1 MKTLGDIPRKHSRL
15 DPDKECMVCDDVRLT
30 WKQLN
35 KRVNRLANALTELGV
50 EEETKVAT
58 LALNCHRLIEIYYAT
73 SKIGAVAVPLNFRLA
88 PEELV
93 YIINHSDAEVLFV
106 DHNTIEMAKQ
116 MLPELTNI
124 RHRIYF
130 AEGEQGWLEY
140 ERLLEEAS
148 DVEPEVDVS
157 EDDLCHL
164 QYTGG
169 TTGLPKGVMITHRN
183 YLTTAIGM
191 GLALEVDF
199 NYSTLQVLPIFH
211 TAWWPVLLHHFGGAR
226 AVIARRFD
234 FAEILSTAER
244 EKVTHINMVPVL
256 FSWLLDFPDAD
267 KYDLSS
273 IKYFS
278 YAGAPMPEEILRRC
292 IAKFGPIF
300 QQGYGLTEAAP
311 LGTRLGEEDQCR
323 LDGPPEMTRR
333 INSCGRETLVTE
345 VRVVDD
351 NDNDV
356 PVGEIGE
363 IIIRGANVMK
373 GYWKDPELTAQTLRG
388 GWLHTGDLA
397 EIDEAGFIYIV
408 DRKNDM
414 IITGGE
420 NVYPYEVEQIL
431 YEHPAVLVAAVVGV
445 KSERWGEEV
454 TAAVSLKQG
463 MEAGEEEL
471 IALCRQKIAGYKCP
485 KKIIFVDTIPTSA
498 IGKVLR
504 RNVRELL
511 EVQK

>member
-1 MKTLGDIPRKHSRL
+1 MNILGDIPRKHSRL
-15 DPDKECMVCDDVRLT
+15 DPDRECMVCGQVRLT

-35 KRVNRLANALTELGV
+35 ERVNRLANALTGIGV
-50 EEETKVAT
+50 KKGTKVAT

-93 YIINHSDAEVLFV
+93 HIINHSDSEVLFV
-106 DHNTIEMAKQ
+106 DGTTMEMASG
-116 MLPELTNI
+116 MLPELPNI
-124 RHRIYF
+124 RERF
-130 AEGEQGWLEY
+130 FFGDAQEGWCGY
-140 ERLLEEAS
+140 EDFLAAAS
-148 DVEPEVDVS
+148 DAEPDVDVT
-157 EDDLCHL
+157 EDDLCHI

-169 TTGLPKGVMITHRN
+169 TTGLPKGVMITNRN

-191 GLALEVDF
+191 GLALPAEPH
-199 NYSTLQVLPIFH
+199 YATLQVLPIFH
-211 TAWWPVLLHHFGGAR
+211 TAWWPVLLHHMGGAR
-226 AVIARRFD
+226 AVIAPRFD
-234 FAEILSTAER
+234 FVEILETAER

-256 FSWLLDFPDAD
+256 FAWLLDFPDAD

-273 IKYFS
+273 IKFFS
-278 YAGAPMPEEILRRC
+278 YAGAPMPEEVLRRC

-311 LGTRLGEEDQCR
+311 LGTRLAEEDQCR
-323 LDGPPEMTRR
+323 LEGPPELVRR

-345 VRVVDD
+345 VRVVDED
-351 NDNDV
+351 DQPV
-356 PVGEIGE
+356 PPGQIGE
-363 IIIRGANVMK
+363 IVIRGNNVMP
-373 GYWKDPELTAQTLRG
+373 GYWKDPELTAQALRG

-397 EIDEAGFIYIV
+397 EVDEYGFIYIV

-420 NVYPYEVEQIL
+420 NVYPYEVEQVL

-445 KSERWGEEV
+445 KNDKWGEVV

-463 MEAGEEEL
+463 AEATEEEL
-471 IALCRQKIAGYKCP
+471 ISHCRQKIAGYKCP
-485 KKIIFVDTIPTSA
+485 KRVVLMDAIPTSA

-504 RNVRELL
+504 RQVREAL
-511 EVQK
+511 ESKV

>member
-373 GYWKDPELTAQTLRG
+373 GYWKDPELTARTLRG

-397 EIDEAGFIYIV
+397 EIDQSGFIYIV

-471 IALCRQKIAGYKCP
+471 IALCREKIAGYKCP
-485 KKIIFVDTIPTSA
+485 KKIIFMDAIPTSA
-498 IGKVLR
+498 VGKVLR

>member
-1 MKTLGDIPRKHSRL
+1 MRTLGDIPRKHSRL

-35 KRVNRLANALTELGV
+35 DRVNRLANAMTSLGV
-50 EEETKVAT
+50 EKETKVAT

-73 SKIGAVAVPLNFRLA
+73 SKIGAVTVPLNFRLA

-106 DHNTIEMAKQ
+106 DHNTIEMAKP
-116 MLPELTNI
+116 MLPELSKI
-124 RHRIYF
+124 RHCVYF
-130 AEGEQGWLEY
+130 KDSQEGWLSY
-140 ERLLEEAS
+140 EELLDQAS
-148 DVEPEVDVS
+148 DAEPRVEVS

-169 TTGLPKGVMITHRN
+169 TTGLPKGVMITNRN

-191 GLALEVDF
+191 GLALQCEPH
-199 NYSTLQVLPIFH
+199 YATLQVLPIFH

-226 AVIARRFD
+226 AVISPRFD
-234 FAEILSTAER
+234 FQEILSTAER

-256 FSWLLDFPDAD
+256 FAWLLDFPDAD

-278 YAGAPMPEEILRRC
+278 YAGAPMPEEVLKRC

-323 LDGPPEMTRR
+323 LEGPPEMTRR

-345 VRVVDD
+345 VRVVDED
-351 NDNDV
+351 DNDV

-373 GYWKDPELTAQTLRG
+373 GYWKDPELTAKALRG

-397 EIDEAGFIYIV
+397 EIDEYGYIYIV

-420 NVYPYEVEQIL
+420 NVYPYEVEQVL

-445 KSERWGEEV
+445 KSEKWGEEV

-463 MEAGEEEL
+463 MEATEEEL
-471 IALCRQKIAGYKCP
+471 IALCRKKIAGYKCP
-485 KKIIFVDTIPTSA
+485 KRVVFLDSMPTSA

-504 RNVRELL
+504 REVRKGL
-511 EVQK
+511 EVQG